1 MLIYMKKS
9 LHAISAALVVLSITS
24 CKIPDQNNS
33 FQPMEEGRFWLYTIE
48 KNTTDATEYLRHGLR
63 VTNTVSDADTTTALL
78 EDLTGKVSVYKKGS
92 DGVFL
97 NSNMTN
103 AQTDPAGR
111 ISNIHMILPTQPKVG
126 DSWYSFS
133 PTYALES
140 SSAPWEKL
148 FTIEANL
155 NVKNQITSISAS
167 TTTPAGNFINCLLV
181 TSIGK
186 ATVYLG
192 DYLGET
198 IVEQRRQAW
207 YAQDIGL
214 IRLEVREKTSSSAIK
229 EGLFIMELVTHT
241 R

>member
-1 MLIYMKKS
+1 MKKS
-9 LHAISAALVVLSITS
+9 LHAIYAVLVVLSMAS

-48 KNTTDATEYLRHGLR
+48 KNTTDANEYLRHGLR
-63 VTNTVSDADTTTALL
+63 VTNTVSNADTTTALL
-78 EDLTGKVSVYKKGS
+78 EDLTGKVSVYKK
-92 DGVFL
+92 DNAGVFL
-97 NSNMTN
+97 NSNTTN
-103 AQTDPAGR
+103 AKTDPAGR
-111 ISNIHMILPTQPKVG
+111 ISDMHMILPAQPKVG
-126 DSWYSFS
+126 DTWHSYS

-155 NVKNQITSISAS
+155 NVKNQIASVSAS
-167 TTTPAGNFINCLLV
+167 TTTPAGSFINCLLV

-186 ATVYLG
+186 EAVYLG

-198 IVEQRRQAW
+198 IVEQQRQAW
-207 YAQDIGL
+207 YAEDIGL